1 MMRTGLPIVS
11 DQENEYE
18 KEQIQIDVVLQK
30 RNKRRTKLFY
40 DCFPLVMRNWD
51 LFRKNPG
58 LYKVSIDFMKFGGSD
73 FLDDDVFAKPM
84 LGGFVRAWRSPS
96 FRQICPHC
104 HGEAYFMPFYSF
116 PIMRFTLEDIMSGKS
131 LPQTRY
137 LYCPN
142 CKKEIMRD
150 EKLSDFDRDW
160 IRFTQIVRTSN
171 REVPSSK
178 SGMLFERAMQRL
190 LSYERDKRPPQKKP
204 FTAKTSLHELNNLL
218 WEDEPYNLE
227 AMTDEELVRLVT
239 LYRKMSFTRDA
250 DTNPKGR
257 SRNDLLEIIA
267 SFEAQWR

>member
-1 MMRTGLPIVS
+1 
-11 DQENEYE
+11 
-18 KEQIQIDVVLQK
+18 
-30 RNKRRTKLFY
+30 
-40 DCFPLVMRNWD
+40 
-51 LFRKNPG
+51 
-58 LYKVSIDFMKFGGSD
+58 
-73 FLDDDVFAKPM
+73 
-84 LGGFVRAWRSPS
+84 
-96 FRQICPHC
+96 
-104 HGEAYFMPFYSF
+104 MPFYSF
-116 PIMRFTLEDIMSGKS
+116 PIMRFTLEDIMTGKS
-131 LPQTRY
+131 LPQTHY

-178 SGMLFERAMQRL
+178 SGMLFEHAVHRL
-190 LSYERDKRPPQKKP
+190 LSYELDKKPPQKKP

-227 AMTDEELVRLVT
+227 AMTDEELVRLVM

>member
-1 MMRTGLPIVS
+1 MQAIDITS
-11 DQENEYE
+11 DQE
-18 KEQIQIDVVLQK
+18 KEFEEEQVQIDALLKK

-40 DCFPLVMRNWD
+40 ESFPLIMRNWD

-73 FLDDDVFAKPM
+73 FLDDDVFEKPL

-96 FRQICPHC
+96 FRQTCPHC
-104 HGEAYFMPFYSF
+104 HGEAYFMPFCSI
-116 PIMRFTLEDIMSGKS
+116 PVMRFTLEDIMSGKD
-131 LPQTRY
+131 LPQTRF
-137 LYCPN
+137 LYCPS

-150 EKLSDFDRDW
+150 ESSYDFNRDW
-160 IRFTQIVRTSN
+160 IKFTQIVRTSN
-171 REVPSSK
+171 RVVPLRK
-178 SGMLFERAMQRL
+178 SGMLFEHAMHRL
-190 LSYERDKRPPQKKP
+190 LSYELDKKPPQKKP
-204 FTAKTSLHELNNLL
+204 FTAKTSLLELKNLL

-227 AMTDEELVRLVT
+227 AMTDEELVHLVT

-257 SRNDLLEIIA
+257 SRNDLLGIIA

>member
-1 MMRTGLPIVS
+1 MQAIDITS
-11 DQENEYE
+11 DQE
-18 KEQIQIDVVLQK
+18 KEFEEEQVQIDALLKK

-40 DCFPLVMRNWD
+40 ESFPLIMRNWD

-73 FLDDDVFAKPM
+73 FLDDDVFEKPL
-84 LGGFVRAWRSPS
+84 LGGFVCAWRSPS

-104 HGEAYFMPFYSF
+104 HGEAYFMPFYSI
-116 PIMRFTLEDIMSGKS
+116 PVMRFTLEDIMSGKG
-131 LPQTRY
+131 LPQTRF
-137 LYCPN
+137 LYCPC

-150 EKLSDFDRDW
+150 ESSYDFNRDW
-160 IRFTQIVRTSN
+160 IKFTQIVRTSN
-171 REVPSSK
+171 RVVPSRK
-178 SGMLFERAMQRL
+178 SGMLFEHAMHRL
-190 LSYERDKRPPQKKP
+190 LSYELDKKPPQKKP
-204 FTAKTSLHELNNLL
+204 FTAKTSLLELKNLL

-227 AMTDEELVRLVT
+227 AMTDEELVHLVT

-257 SRNDLLEIIA
+257 SRNDLLGIIA